1 MSPVAHT
8 QENTNNKHLPILGQ
22 IILRRERER
31 ERKKEKDLAEDRV
44 TRFHSP
50 LFKPAFRILCCQT
63 FANFT
68 YELFTVITIS
78 VSFRAKFVVKMY
90 F

>member
-50 LFKPAFRILCCQT
+50 LL
-63 FANFT
+63 
-68 YELFTVITIS
+68 ITIS